1 MRRNYCWL
9 LENPVVQE
17 FQGKPLPVL
26 SAQCRMSPGSHY
38 TGHFCH
44 LSGCSNEIKAACFL
58 HSSSFSE
65 SASDWWKLNQDP
77 VDTGIWSI
85 EFLVFQHQKGREIQ
99 KSKNGAEYSYSADR
113 SCYGLFCKVM
123 QTHTLCRNFTTPK
136 LQLRNT
142 SFGLKPL
149 IYIKTFANLA
159 KCSPSSS
166 LGTQEGCI
174 FQPPL
179 QLVWGL

>member
-1 MRRNYCWL
+1 MRNYCWL

-17 FQGKPLPVL
+17 FQGKPLPVI

-44 LSGCSNEIKAACFL
+44 LSAGSNEIKAACFL

-65 SASDWWKLNQDP
+65 SASDLWKLNQDP
-77 VDTGIWSI
+77 VQLS
-85 EFLVFQHQKGREIQ
+85 FQSFSAFGREIQ
-99 KSKNGAEYSYSADR
+99 KSKNGSEYLYSADR
-113 SCYGLFCKVM
+113 SYGLFRKVI
-123 QTHTLCRNFTTPK
+123 QTHTLCRNFATQK

-142 SFGLKPL
+142 TFGIKPL

-174 FQPPL
+174 FQPSL
-179 QLVWGL
+179 QLG